1 VSISTTVYTER
12 YIADFCERQ
21 RGEGCHGI
29 GNQLRR
35 EEDMNARLA
44 VQAIQ
49 TGQDPTFYLEE
60 AGLRRATRYEYAATG
75 DALSALQAE
84 RLAEL
89 RRRNTSSRSGA
100 SYDAFGGFAS

>member
-1 VSISTTVYTER
+1 MTTYTER
-12 YIADFCERQ
+12 YVTGFCERQ
-21 RGEGCHGI
+21 RGEGCHGV
-29 GNQLRR
+29 GNLLR
-35 EEDMNARLA
+35 EEEAMNARLA

-60 AGLRRATRYEYAATG
+60 AGLCRATRYEYQATG
-75 DALSALQAE
+75 NVLSELQAE

-100 SYDAFGGFAS
+100 SYDAFGGA

>member
-1 VSISTTVYTER
+1 MMAYTER
-12 YIADFCERQ
+12 RVADLCERK

-35 EEDMNARLA
+35 EEDLNARLA

-49 TGQDPTFYLEE
+49 TGEDPTFYLEE
-60 AGLRRATRYEYAATG
+60 AGLCRATRYEYAATG
-75 DALSALQAE
+75 NLLSELNTE
-84 RLAEL
+84 RLEEL

-100 SYDAFGGFAS
+100 SYAAFGEA

>member
-1 VSISTTVYTER
+1 MSTSTTTYTER
-12 YIADFCERQ
+12 YVADLCERQ

-35 EEDMNARLA
+35 EEDLNARLA

-60 AGLRRATRYEYAATG
+60 AGLCRAARYEYQATG
-75 DALSALQAE
+75 DALSELNAE

-89 RRRNTSSRSGA
+89 RQRNHHSMGA
-100 SYDAFGGFAS
+100 SYDAFGGA